1 MKLDFYVWLKLAVD
15 RFFKVETVAARGSVN
30 GPLIRDD
37 ERDRSARDYELHYWG
52 AMPGLWY

>member
-1 MKLDFYVWLKLAVD
+1 MKLDFHVWLKLAVD
-15 RFFKVETVAARGSVN
+15 HFLKAKTVAPWEPAN
-30 GPLIRDD
+30 GLLIRDD